1 MVTAHPLADEQR
13 RELAAK
19 LKAREGRD
27 VTIDASVDPAIL
39 GGLVVTIGSRRIDG
53 SLRTRLNSLAQA
65 MKG

>member
-1 MVTAHPLADEQR
+1 M
-13 RELAAK
+13 
-19 LKAREGRD
+19 
-27 VTIDASVDPAIL
+27 IDASVDPDLL